1 METQGGFS
9 QRLRSSSGSLI
20 KASLDFPSNQ
30 TGMSV
35 PLRTAVKQTFLFV
48 HAQREVEKE
57 AVLVPYVGHQGGL
70 ELLEPGE
77 SDSL

>member
-1 METQGGFS
+1 M
-9 QRLRSSSGSLI
+9 
-20 KASLDFPSNQ
+20 P
-30 TGMSV
+30 V